1 VTDPTAGEGSLHHDR
16 NKIVS
21 NKVQLDKAYRAGLPA
36 FIQAEQFTLKGWLPP
51 GFEPEYNQT
60 NPRISPNHDDNG
72 FAYQEIQDADA
83 EMIGSGLGA
92 DMGKKK
98 RKKHRG
104 ARADSGVTHSLGD
117 KVIHRALAVFYKFV
131 TEQMYVNSIYPVGC
145 RRC

>member
-60 NPRISPNHDDNG
+60 NPRTSSNHDDNG
-72 FAYQEIQDADA
+72 IAHQEIQDADTG
-83 EMIGSGLGA
+83 MIGSGLSA
-92 DMGKKK
+92 DMSKKK

-104 ARADSGVTHSLGD
+104 ARADNGVSHSLGD
-117 KVIHRALAVFYKFV
+117 KVIPRASAVFYKNV
-131 TEQMYVNSIYPVGC
+131 TKQKYVNFIYPVGC
-145 RRC
+145 RCR